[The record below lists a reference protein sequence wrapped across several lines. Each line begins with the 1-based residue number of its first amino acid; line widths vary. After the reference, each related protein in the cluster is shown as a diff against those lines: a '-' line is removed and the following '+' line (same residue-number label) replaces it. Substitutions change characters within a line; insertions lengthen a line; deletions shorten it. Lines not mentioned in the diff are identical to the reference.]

1 MSARER
7 GGSTSRSVSSH
18 AELRDKLAL
27 KSGFDLYM
35 NEDLDRDEDIVGY
48 VEKLEGEYCCR

>member
-1 MSARER
+1 MSARDS
-7 GGSTSRSVSSH
+7 GGSQSRSVSSH
-18 AELRDKLAL
+18 AVLRDKLAL

-35 NEDLDRDEDIVGY
+35 KEDLDRDADIDGY